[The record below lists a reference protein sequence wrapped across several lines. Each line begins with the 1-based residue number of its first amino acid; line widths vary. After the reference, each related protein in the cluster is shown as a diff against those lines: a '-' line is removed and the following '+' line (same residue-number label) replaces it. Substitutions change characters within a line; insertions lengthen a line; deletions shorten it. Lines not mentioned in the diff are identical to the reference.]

1 MPIHGLC
8 QGRPHERISFLRFMS
23 RISVCGASKG
33 QVFDSTR
40 LVWGVFMLCPAGN
53 QALNIFFNLIKFF

>member
-8 QGRPHERISFLRFMS
+8 QGRPHERISFLGLMSPVS
-23 RISVCGASKG
+23 RISVCGASKR

-40 LVWGVFMLCPAGN
+40 LVWAVLMLCPAGN
-53 QALNIFFNLIKFF
+53 QALNIF